1 MGKRKR
7 YRLREVK
14 FGRKYALKYG
24 STFKDSPVDEPL
36 EESSVVTELTTAAP
50 APPASEDSTAT
61 DQTWWPLGEGIKE
74 APAPKKKRVPRKTSA
89 KKETPKKT
97 TTTRKTTRK
106 RATHAKTDS

>member
-50 APPASEDSTAT
+50 APPASEGFNRHRPDLVAT
-61 DQTWWPLGEGIKE
+61 WGRNQRSPRTEE
-74 APAPKKKRVPRKTSA
+74 KKGA
-89 KKETPKKT
+89 
-97 TTTRKTTRK
+97 
-106 RATHAKTDS
+106 